1 MSKRNKKRRGC
12 LINFLIILV
21 TLFLLGAAAFVIYIS
36 QFYRASDN
44 AMAVVDQAEA
54 LDEHRHIVF
63 APEKPVAGFIFYPGG
78 KVQYE
83 AYAPLMEELA
93 KNDVLCVIVHMPGNL
108 AVLDIDAAEGIKEEF
123 PQVSDWYIGG
133 HSLGGSMAA
142 SYASKHSSDF
152 EGLILL
158 AAYSTEDLKDS
169 GLDVVSIYG
178 SEDFVLGMDKYEQYK
193 TNLPEDTL
201 EYVIEGGNHAGF
213 GDYGDQ
219 KGDGEARIMSE
230 EQIKKTVEVIRDTMR
245 ADEHD

>member
-1 MSKRNKKRRGC
+1 MSKRNKKQRGC
-12 LINFLIILV
+12 LINLLIILV
-21 TLFLLGAAAFVIYIS
+21 TLFLLGAAAFAIYIS
-36 QFYRASDN
+36 QFYHASDD
-44 AMAVVDQAEA
+44 AMVVVDQAEA

-123 PQVSDWYIGG
+123 PQISDWYIGG

-169 GLDVVSIYG
+169 GLAVVSIYG
-178 SEDFVLGMDKYEQYK
+178 SEDGVLGIEKYEQYK
-193 TNLPEDTL
+193 VNLPEDTV
-201 EYVIEGGNHAGF
+201 ECVIEGGNHAGF

-219 KGDGEARIMSE
+219 KGDGEAKITSH
-230 EQIKKTVEVIRDTMR
+230 EQIEKTVEVIFDTMR
-245 ADEHD
+245 FDEHD